1 MNRYLLDSHV
11 LLWWAKDPS
20 LISEAARIAIQN
32 PHNVIYFSMAS
43 AWEISIKQ
51 KIGKLQVPTPVEEI
65 LRRSQFLPLNIHFD
79 HLNILQTLPAIHGDP
94 FDRIMIAQALKDG
107 LTLITRDRDILR
119 YDVPTIAA

>member
-11 LLWWAKDPS
+11 LLWWSQDPL
-20 LISEAARIAIQN
+20 LISEPARIAIQN
-32 PHNVIYFSMAS
+32 PHNVIFFSMAS

-51 KIGKLQVPTPVEEI
+51 KIGKLKVPFPVEEI
-65 LRRSQFLPLNIHFD
+65 VRKAQFVTLNIHFD
-79 HLNILQTLPAIHGDP
+79 HLAMLQTLPAIHSDP
-94 FDRIMIAQALKDG
+94 FDRIMIAQALQDR